1 MEKHAVARGIL
12 SVSDVLIYSSNFC
25 PFCVRAKQLLQSK
38 GLGFKELVVD
48 GDPELRQQMM
58 QKSGR
63 HTVPQIW
70 VGETH
75 VGGCDDLFALERA
88 GEFDTLVQSAG

>member
-1 MEKHAVARGIL
+1 MSNV
-12 SVSDVLIYSSNFC
+12 VIYSSNYC
-25 PFCVRAKQLLQSK
+25 PFCIRAKQLLQSK
-38 GLGFKELVVD
+38 GLVFEELVVD

-70 VGETH
+70 VGTTH

-88 GEFDTLVQSAG
+88 GEFDALVQSAG